1 MKKFIL
7 YDPKLLMYGF
17 LIIFFASYGQTFFI
31 ALFNDDIKN
40 RYNLSDGEFGLIYAL
55 ATTLSSLILINFAK
69 LIDFVDLRI
78 YSFFVTF
85 GLLLPCL
92 AIYFLPENII
102 FLFIIIFAL
111 RFFGQG
117 AMNHAGITSM
127 TRYFGKDRGKAIS
140 FGNLGGML
148 GVMFL
153 PIIVVY
159 LNKHFD
165 FKQIWLLCSLSIFL
179 FLPVLY
185 LTLSNQSDRQAKFKD
200 SINETNKIWT
210 TLQVVKNKKFLIYL
224 PLTCSFSFIGTGLM
238 FHQIFIFTQ
247 KGWTLE
253 MLGTGFIFLGAFSIF
268 GLLFGGP
275 LIDMLN
281 PKKAVLFLLLPI
293 FVGVI
298 VLLLFDNF
306 YFLIIY
312 MSLYGMNLGISAPF
326 IGSLWA
332 QLFGLESLGTV
343 KALFHAI
350 GVLASALS
358 PVVFGFLIDWGFGI
372 KAICAISLFIIIA
385 SSLLPIIFDRDEQ
398 RNN

>member
-1 MKKFIL
+1 MKKFFL
-7 YDPKLLMYGF
+7 QDPKLLIYGF

-31 ALFNDDIKN
+31 ALFNNDIKN
-40 RYNLSDGEFGLIYAL
+40 LYNLSDGEFGMIYAIS
-55 ATTLSSLILINFAK
+55 TTLSSLLLINFAK
-69 LIDFVDLRI
+69 LIDFIDLRI
-78 YSFFVTF
+78 YSFLVTL

-127 TRYFGKDRGKAIS
+127 TRYFGENRGKAIS
-140 FGNLGGML
+140 VGNLGGMI

-159 LNKHFD
+159 LNNFFD
-165 FKQIWLLCSLSIFL
+165 FKEIWMLSSLSIIL

-185 LTLSNQSDRQAKFKD
+185 FTLANQSERQSKFKE
-200 SINETNKIWT
+200 SIKEEKKIWT
-210 TLQVVKNKKFLIYL
+210 TFQVIKDKKFLIFL
-224 PLTCSFSFIGTGLM
+224 PLTISFSFIGTGLM

-253 MLGTGFIFLGAFSIF
+253 MLGTGFIFLGAFSII
-268 GLLFGGP
+268 GLIFGGP
-275 LIDMLN
+275 LIDILN
-281 PKKAVLFLLLPI
+281 PKKAIIYLLFPIFLGIIVLF
-293 FVGVI
+293 F
-298 VLLLFDNF
+298 FENF
-306 YFLIIY
+306 YFLILY
-312 MSLYGMNLGISAPF
+312 MSLYGLNLGISAPF
-326 IGSLWA
+326 TGSLWA
-332 QLFGLESLGTV
+332 ELFGLESLGTV

-350 GVLASALS
+350 AVLASALS
-358 PVVFGFLIDWGFGI
+358 PVVFGYIIDWGFGI
-372 KAICAISLFIIIA
+372 GAICTISIIIIII
-385 SSLLPIIFDRDEQ
+385 SSLLPILFYTNEQ

>member
-7 YDPKLLMYGF
+7 QDPKLLMYGF

-31 ALFNDDIKN
+31 ALFNDDIKKL
-40 RYNLSDGEFGLIYAL
+40 YDLSDGEFGMVYAIS
-55 ATTLSSLILINFAK
+55 TTLSSLLLINFAK

-78 YSFFVTF
+78 YSFLVTL

-102 FLFIIIFAL
+102 FLFLIIFAL

-117 AMNHAGITSM
+117 AMSHAGITSL
-127 TRYFGKDRGKAIS
+127 TRYFGENRGKAIS
-140 FGNLGGML
+140 IGNLGGML

-159 LNKHFD
+159 LNKFFD
-165 FKQIWLLCSLSIFL
+165 FKEIWLLSSLSIIL

-185 LTLSNQSDRQAKFKD
+185 FTLSNQSDRQSKFKQ
-200 SINETNKIWT
+200 SIKEDKKIWT
-210 TLQVVKNKKFLIYL
+210 TLQVLKDKRFIIFL
-224 PLTCSFSFIGTGLM
+224 PLTISFSFIGTGLM
-238 FHQIFIFTQ
+238 FHQIFIFTH

-253 MLGTGFIFLGAFSIF
+253 MLGTGFIFLGAFSII
-268 GLLFGGP
+268 GLIFGGP
-275 LIDMLN
+275 LIDILN
-281 PKKAVLFLLLPI
+281 PKKAIIYLLSPIFLGIIVLFL
-293 FVGVI
+293 FE
-298 VLLLFDNF
+298 NF

-312 MSLYGMNLGISAPF
+312 MSLYGLNLGISAPF
-326 IGSLWA
+326 TGSLWA
-332 QLFGLESLGTV
+332 ELFGLESLGTV

-350 GVLASALS
+350 SVLASALS
-358 PVVFGFLIDWGFGI
+358 PVVFGYIIDWGFGVRV
-372 KAICAISLFIIIA
+372 ICIISIFMIII
-385 SSLLPIIFDRDEQ
+385 SSLLPILFKIDEQ

>member
-7 YDPKLLMYGF
+7 QDPKLLMYGF

-31 ALFNDDIKN
+31 ALFNDDIKKL
-40 RYNLSDGEFGLIYAL
+40 YKLSDGEFGMVYAIS
-55 ATTLSSLILINFAK
+55 TTLSSILLINFAK

-78 YSFFVTF
+78 YSFLITF

-117 AMNHAGITSM
+117 AMSHAGITSM
-127 TRYFGKDRGKAIS
+127 TRYFGENRGKAIS
-140 FGNLGGML
+140 IGNLGGML

-153 PIIVVY
+153 PIVVVY
-159 LNKHFD
+159 LNKFFD
-165 FKQIWLLCSLSIFL
+165 FKQIWLLSSLSIIL
-179 FLPVLY
+179 FLPILFF
-185 LTLSNQSDRQAKFKD
+185 TLSNQSYRQTKFENSNKKD
-200 SINETNKIWT
+200 KKTWT
-210 TLQVVKNKKFLIYL
+210 VLQVIKDKRFLIFL
-224 PLTCSFSFIGTGLM
+224 PLTISFSFIGTGLM

-253 MLGTGFIFLGAFSIF
+253 MLGTGFIFLGACSVI
-268 GLLFGGP
+268 GLIFGGP

-281 PKKAVLFLLLPI
+281 PRKAIIYLLLPI
-293 FVGVI
+293 FFGI
-298 VLLLFDNF
+298 IILFLFENF

-312 MSLYGMNLGISAPF
+312 MSLYGLNLGISAPF

-332 QLFGLESLGTV
+332 ELFGLESIGTV
-343 KALFHAI
+343 KALFHAVS
-350 GVLASALS
+350 VLASALS
-358 PVVFGFLIDWGFGI
+358 PVVFGYIIDYGFGVRV
-372 KAICAISLFIIIA
+372 ICIISLIMIIS
-385 SSLLPIIFDRDEQ
+385 SSLLPILFNIDEQ

>member
-1 MKKFIL
+1 MKKFFL
-7 YDPKLLMYGF
+7 QDPKLLMYGF

-31 ALFNDDIKN
+31 ALFNDDIKKL
-40 RYNLSDGEFGLIYAL
+40 YGLTDGEFGMVYAIS
-55 ATTLSSLILINFAK
+55 TTLSSLLLINFAK

-78 YSFFVTF
+78 YSFLVTV
-85 GLLLPCL
+85 GLLIPCL

-127 TRYFGKDRGKAIS
+127 TRYFGENKGKAIS

-153 PIIVVY
+153 PILVVY
-159 LNKHFD
+159 LNQFFD
-165 FKQIWLLCSLSIFL
+165 FKQIWLLSSLSIIL
-179 FLPVLY
+179 FLPVLFF
-185 LTLSNQSDRQAKFKD
+185 TLSNQSYRQSKFEESIKD
-200 SINETNKIWT
+200 DKKIWT
-210 TLQVVKNKKFLIYL
+210 TLQVFKDKRFLIFL
-224 PLTCSFSFIGTGLM
+224 PLTISFSFIGTGLM

-253 MLGTGFIFLGAFSIF
+253 MLGTGFIFLGAFSVI

-275 LIDMLN
+275 LIDILN
-281 PKKAVLFLLLPI
+281 PKKAIIYLLLPI
-293 FVGVI
+293 FLGI
-298 VLLLFDNF
+298 LVLFFFENF

-312 MSLYGMNLGISAPF
+312 MSLYGLNLGISAPF
-326 IGSLWA
+326 TGSLWA
-332 QLFGLESLGTV
+332 ELFGLESLGTV

-358 PVVFGFLIDWGFGI
+358 PVVFGYIIDWGFGI
-372 KAICAISLFIIIA
+372 GVICTISIIIIII
-385 SSLLPIIFDRDEQ
+385 SSLLPMLFYTDEQ